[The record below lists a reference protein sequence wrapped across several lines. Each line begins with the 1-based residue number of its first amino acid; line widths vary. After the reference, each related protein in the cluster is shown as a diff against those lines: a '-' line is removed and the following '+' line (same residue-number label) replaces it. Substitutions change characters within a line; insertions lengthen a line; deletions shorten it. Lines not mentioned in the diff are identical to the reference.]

1 MHIRAPAIIVSIRA
15 HGEHGAIVR
24 ALTAEHGLQAGYV
37 RGGRS
42 TRMRPILQPGNA
54 VIGEW
59 RSRTD
64 DQLGS
69 LTLELTQ
76 SRAPLYA
83 DPLAAA
89 AIDWVCSLT
98 AASLPEGQPH
108 PPLHTALAGLL
119 DAIGAAPSAR
129 GWGVALVRYEV
140 LLLRELGYAPETAAS
155 QPSGHATWTEIL
167 RALDASG
174 AGLHRHLFAEG
185 RGHAFD
191 VRERLLARL
200 KRAVA

>member
-1 MHIRAPAIIVSIRA
+1 MHIRAPAIVVAIRA
-15 HGEHGAIVR
+15 HGEHGAVVR

-42 TRMRPILQPGNA
+42 TRLRPILQPGNT

-59 RSRTD
+59 RARTD

-69 LTLELTQ
+69 LTLELTE

-89 AIDWVCSLT
+89 AIDWACALT
-98 AASLPEGQPH
+98 ASALPEAQPY
-108 PPLHTALAGLL
+108 PRLHAALEGVL

-129 GWGVALVRYEV
+129 GWAAALVRYEALV
-140 LLLRELGYAPETAAS
+140 LRELGYAEAMPGLPGGDAAW
-155 QPSGHATWTEIL
+155 PDLL
-167 RALDASG
+167 RALDAIG
-174 AGLHRHLFAEG
+174 AGLHRHLFADR

-191 VRERLLARL
+191 ARERLLTRL